1 MVLVKIRCNT
11 HFNNQTMQ
19 FMQKNADWSRIFVR
33 LPQRPKDR
41 TGPYSNL
48 FRAMKLTVILLTVA
62 FLNVQAA
69 GFSQNVTLSGKNLSL
84 KKVFGAIEEQ
94 TGYMVFYNQ
103 DVLTNAKPVSV
114 SVKDMSLTS
123 FLDVVLADLPVSYII
138 EGKTIYLSQQKAA
151 VQPPSL
157 PPPGDITGTVRST
170 SGELLA
176 GVSIKLKRTNTGTIT
191 SQKGTFKLSDIVQ
204 GDIVQLSIVGYM
216 PVEIVIQS
224 TGEGL
229 TAAIVKNRQ
238 QNASLKVFK
247 GEDFSIAIT
256 MVPVVS
262 NLSEVIVNKGYYTES
277 QRLSTGSVAIVDA
290 KTIEKQPVTNVLQA
304 LQGRVPG
311 LSIVQNNGFPGSSFN
326 VQVRGINSMLRTS
339 TPLYIVDGVPFL
351 SEAINAQT
359 GTEII
364 GANGSTSPLNSI
376 SPADIEHI
384 EVLKDGDA
392 TAVYGS
398 RGANGVILI
407 TTKKGKPGKT
417 RFDLNV
423 NTGVSHIPKTV
434 PELNTQEYLAIRK
447 LGFKNTGAT
456 QTATN
461 APDLVLWDQNA
472 YTDFQKLLIGNTA
485 KSTDVNASVSGG
497 DLRTNFLISGTYHNE
512 TTVYYLDKS
521 YKRGSANFS
530 LNHNTAD
537 QKLGISFSAMYSADN
552 NRLSVEDLTARA
564 YQTSPN
570 YPLYNP
576 DGSLYWNGFLVQ
588 NPIAVMM
595 RTNRNKTSN
604 LNSNLNIRYR
614 PVTGLEFKIM
624 GGFGRADM
632 DQAQLI
638 PRASQDMSVAT
649 NTSRAIFAY
658 SYTNN
663 YIVEPQVSYVRG
675 IGLGTISALVGGS
688 WQYRKSRQPY
698 YTLASDFISDEFLE
712 NLGSAATVSTRSSS
726 ADYKFASILARLNYT
741 YKDRYVLNGIF
752 RRDGSSR
759 FGPSNRFGNFGSIGA
774 AWIFT
779 DEPFMAGQRKWLS
792 SGKLRGS
799 YGVTGSDN
807 IGNYGY
813 LDTYSSTSYNY
824 NGSTGLV
831 PSRIANSNYKWEQTT
846 KAEIALELGFL
857 KNRIRFTPSYYNNN
871 TGNQL
876 ISYTISSQAGFSSY
890 QANLPAKVQNSGWE
904 FTLSTINI
912 VHKNFTWTSN
922 LNVSMNRNK
931 LKSFPN
937 IEKTS
942 YYTSYVVGN
951 PISSIY
957 VYKYAGYDSTTGL
970 PMVAD
975 LDKSGTISSG
985 LYDKKLGDRYFYG
998 TSFPKYFGGFNN
1010 SFTYKHF
1017 SLDVMLQFVK
1027 QTGRDLLASG
1037 SYPPGYIYNV
1047 SKSSLAKYLADGPAD
1062 ERHVLSG
1069 YNRSVGNYFGSD
1081 AMMVD
1086 ASFIRLKS
1094 VAFSYDLP
1102 AQIAMKM
1109 KMNAAKL
1116 YIQGQNLFTIT
1127 SYKGFDPES
1136 QGMSLP
1142 PLRTLSA
1149 GLKIS
1154 F

>member
-1 MVLVKIRCNT
+1 
-11 HFNNQTMQ
+11 MQ
-19 FMQKNADWSRIFVR
+19 FMQKNADCSGTFVR
-33 LPQRPKDR
+33 QPQWPRER

-62 FLNVQAA
+62 FLNVQAT
-69 GFSQNVTLSGKNLSL
+69 GVSQNVTLSGKNLSL
-84 KKVFGAIEEQ
+84 KKVFNAIEEQ

-103 DVLTNAKPVSV
+103 DVLVNARPLSV
-114 SVKDMSLTS
+114 SVKNMSLTS

-138 EGKTIYLSQQKAA
+138 EGKTIYLSQQLVT
-151 VQPPSL
+151 VQAPS
-157 PPPGDITGTVRST
+157 PPGDISGIVRSMA
-170 SGELLA
+170 GEVLA
-176 GVSIKLKRTNTGTIT
+176 GVSIKIKRTHTGTVT
-191 SQKGTFKLSDIVQ
+191 SQKGTFELSDVAD
-204 GDIVQLSIVGYM
+204 GDVIQISMVGYM
-216 PVEIVIQS
+216 PIEISI
-224 TGEGL
+224 
-229 TAAIVKNRQ
+229 KNKRE
-238 QNASLKVFK
+238 N
-247 GEDFSIAIT
+247 IT
-256 MVPVVS
+256 ILMTPVVS

-277 QRLSTGSVAIVDA
+277 QRLSTGSVAGIDSR
-290 KTIEKQPVTNVLQA
+290 TIEKQPVTNVLQA
-304 LQGRVPG
+304 LQGKVPG
-311 LSIVQNNGFPGSSFN
+311 LSVVQSNGFPGASFN
-326 VQVRGINSMLRTS
+326 VQVRGVNSMLRTS
-339 TPLYIVDGVPFL
+339 QPLYVVDGVPFL

-359 GTEII
+359 GTEVY
-364 GANGSTSPLNSI
+364 GSNGSTSPLNSI
-376 SPADIEHI
+376 SPADIERI

-392 TAVYGS
+392 TAIYGS

-407 TTKKGKPGKT
+407 TTKKGRPGKT
-417 RFDLNV
+417 RFDMNV

-434 PELNTQEYLAIRK
+434 ETLKTPEYLELRK
-447 LGFKNTGAT
+447 LGFKNLGTT
-456 QTATN
+456 PTATN
-461 APDLVLWDQNA
+461 APDLVLWDQTA

-497 DLRTNFLISGTYHNE
+497 DVRTNFLISGTYHHE

-530 LNHNTAD
+530 VNHTTLD
-537 QKLGISFSAMYSADN
+537 QKLAISFSAMYSADN
-552 NRLSVEDLTARA
+552 NRLAVEDLTSRA
-564 YQTSPN
+564 FQMSPN
-570 YPLYNP
+570 FPLYNP
-576 DGSLYWNGFLVQ
+576 DGSLYWSGSLVQ

-614 PVTGLEFKIM
+614 PLAGLEFKIL
-624 GGFGRADM
+624 GGYGRADM

-638 PRASQDMSVAT
+638 PRASQDMSLSYT
-649 NTSRAIFAY
+649 TSRSIFSY

-675 IGLGTISALVGGS
+675 IGPGKLSVLAGGS

-712 NLGSAATVSTRSSS
+712 NIASAATVSTRSSS
-726 ADYKFASILARLNYT
+726 ADYKFASVLARLNYV

-759 FGPSNRFGNFGSIGA
+759 FGPNNRFGNFGSLGA
-774 AWIFT
+774 AWVFT
-779 DEPFMAGQRKWLS
+779 DEPFMAAQQKWMS

-799 YGVTGSDN
+799 YGITGSDN

-813 LDTYSSTSYNY
+813 LDTYSSLTYNY

-831 PSRIANSNYKWEQTT
+831 PSRIANNNYKWEQT
-846 KAEIALELGFL
+846 KKIEIALELGFL
-857 KNRIRFTPSYYNNN
+857 KNRIRFTPAYYNNT

-890 QANLPAKVQNSGWE
+890 QANLPATVQNSGLE

-912 VHKNFTWTSN
+912 VRKNFTWSSN
-922 LNVSMNRNK
+922 INVSMNRNK

-937 IEKTS
+937 LEKS
-942 YYTSYVVGN
+942 AYYSRYVVGN
-951 PISSIY
+951 PISTIN
-957 VYKYAGYDSTTGL
+957 VYKYAGYDSTTGM
-970 PMVAD
+970 PKVED
-975 LDKSGTISSG
+975 LDKNGKISSG
-985 LYDKKLGDRYFYG
+985 LYSKGLGDRYYYG
-998 TSFPKYFGGFNN
+998 TSYPKYFGGFNN

-1017 SLDVMLQFVK
+1017 SLEVMLQFVK
-1027 QTGRDLLASG
+1027 QTGSDLLASG
-1037 SYPPGYIYNV
+1037 SYPPGYINNV
-1047 SKSSLAKYLADGPAD
+1047 SESSLEKYLADGPPD
-1062 ERHVLSG
+1062 QRHIIAG
-1069 YNRSVGNYFGSD
+1069 YNSSVGNYIGSD

-1086 ASFIRLKS
+1086 ASFIRLKNVS
-1094 VAFSYDLP
+1094 FSYDLP
-1102 AQIAMKM
+1102 AQVAMKL

-1136 QGMSLP
+1136 QGLSLP

>member
-1 MVLVKIRCNT
+1 MVEHFRRRMVESKFAFNT

-19 FMQKNADWSRIFVR
+19 FMQKSADWSGIFVHM
-33 LPQRPKDR
+33 PQRPKDR

-69 GFSQNVTLSGKNLSL
+69 GFSQSVTLSGKNLSL
-84 KKVFGAIEEQ
+84 KKVFDAIEVQ

-103 DVLTNAKPVSV
+103 DVLANARPVSV

-123 FLDVVLADLPVSYII
+123 FLNVVLADLPVSYII
-138 EGKTIYLSQQKAA
+138 EGKTIYLSQQQTA
-151 VQPPSL
+151 VQVQAPA
-157 PPPGDITGTVRST
+157 PPGDISGTVKSA

-176 GVSIKLKRTNTGTIT
+176 GVSIKIKRTGTGTIS
-191 SQKGTFKLSDIVQ
+191 SQRGTFKLSDVAD
-204 GDIVQLSIVGYM
+204 GDIIQLSIMGYM
-216 PVEIVIQS
+216 PIEII
-224 TGEGL
+224 
-229 TAAIVKNRQ
+229 IKNKRE
-238 QNASLKVFK
+238 N
-247 GEDFSIAIT
+247 IT
-256 MVPVVS
+256 IHMTPAVS
-262 NLSEVIVNKGYYTES
+262 NLSEVIVNKGYYTEI
-277 QRLSTGSVAIVDA
+277 QRLSTGSVASIDA
-290 KTIEKQPVTNVLQA
+290 RTIEKQPVTNVLQA

-311 LSIVQNNGFPGSSFN
+311 LTIVQNNGFPGAAFN
-326 VQVRGINSMLRTS
+326 VQVRGVNSMLRTS
-339 TPLYIVDGVPFL
+339 QPLYIVDGVPFL

-359 GTEII
+359 GIEVY
-364 GANGSTSPLNSI
+364 GANGSTNPLNSI
-376 SPADIEHI
+376 SPADIERI

-392 TAVYGS
+392 TAIYGS

-407 TTKKGKPGKT
+407 STKKGRPGKT

-434 PELNTQEYLAIRK
+434 PTLKTTEYLELRK
-447 LGFKNTGAT
+447 LGFKNLGTT
-456 QTATN
+456 PTAGN
-461 APDLVLWDQNA
+461 APDLVLWDQEA
-472 YTDFQKLLIGNTA
+472 YTDYQKLLIGNTA
-485 KSTDVNASVSGG
+485 KATDVNASVSGG
-497 DLRTNFLISGTYHNE
+497 DLRTNFLISGTYHHE

-530 LNHNTAD
+530 LSHTSLN
-537 QKLGISFSAMYSADN
+537 QQLGISFSAMYSADN
-552 NRLSVEDLTARA
+552 NRLSVEDLTSRA
-564 YQTSPN
+564 FQMSPN
-570 YPLYNP
+570 FPLYNP
-576 DGSLYWNGFLVQ
+576 DGSLYWSGSLVQ

-614 PVTGLEFKIM
+614 PVAGLEFKIL

-632 DQAQLI
+632 DQVQLI
-638 PRASQDMSVAT
+638 PRASQDMSLSYT
-649 NTSRAIFAY
+649 TSRSIFSY
-658 SYTNN
+658 SYSNN

-675 IGLGTISALVGGS
+675 TGLGTLSAFVGGS

-712 NLGSAATVSTRSSS
+712 NMASAATVSTRSSS
-726 ADYKFASILARLNYT
+726 ADYKFASVLARLNYV

-759 FGPSNRFGNFGSIGA
+759 FGPNNRFGNFGSIGA

-779 DEPFMAGQRKWLS
+779 DEPFMTAQRKWLS

-799 YGVTGSDN
+799 YGITGSDN

-813 LDTYSSTSYNY
+813 LDTYSSVTYNY
-824 NGSTGLV
+824 NGYTGLV
-831 PSRIANSNYKWEQTT
+831 PSRIANNNFKWEQT
-846 KAEIALELGFL
+846 KKIEVALELGFL
-857 KNRIRFTPSYYNNN
+857 KNRIRFTPAYYNNT

-890 QANLPAKVQNSGWE
+890 QANLPATVQNSGLE

-912 VHKNFTWTSN
+912 LKKDFTWTSN
-922 LNVSMNRNK
+922 INVSMNRNK

-937 IEKTS
+937 LEKSS

-951 PISSIY
+951 PVSSINI
-957 VYKYAGYDSTTGL
+957 YKYAGYDTTTGL

-985 LYDKKLGDRYFYG
+985 LYAKGLGDRYYYG
-998 TSFPKYFGGFNN
+998 TSYPKYFGGFNN

-1037 SYPPGYIYNV
+1037 SYPPGYINNV
-1047 SKSSLAKYLADGPAD
+1047 SETSLDKYLADGPPD
-1062 ERHVLSG
+1062 QRHILAG
-1069 YNRSVGNYFGSD
+1069 YRPAIGNYLSSD
-1081 AMMVD
+1081 AMIVD
-1086 ASFIRLKS
+1086 ASFIRLKNVS
-1094 VAFSYDLP
+1094 FSYDLP
-1102 AQIAMKM
+1102 VKVAMKM
-1109 KMNAAKL
+1109 KINAAKL
-1116 YIQGQNLFTIT
+1116 YLQGQNLFTIT